1 VYILKI
7 CSGEVAVSRLED
19 LIAEWKQSTQFGPYF
34 TADTTLMPR
43 KGDFGPVPEWLDGRL
58 RDSLAKLGI
67 EELYSH
73 QLEAMEATRRKENV
87 VLVTPTASG
96 KTFAYNLPV
105 LHEILADPESRA
117 IYIFPTKALTQD
129 QYTQLYDLIDDM
141 DVPIATHTY
150 DGDTPADARL
160 AIRERGHIVLTN
172 PDMLH
177 SAILPHHTK
186 WMKLFRNLKYV
197 VIDEVHTYRGVFGS
211 HMANVLRRL
220 VRIARFHGSDPTFVC
235 CSATIAN
242 PQELAE
248 ALVEQPMTLVDRSGA
263 PAGQRHVLLY
273 NPPVVNKQLG
283 IRANYLKQT
292 RLFAMDLVQRDIAC
306 IVFALSR
313 LNVELL
319 VKYLREG
326 LHKRGISP
334 EVVQGY
340 RGGYLPNRRRE
351 IEKGL
356 REGKVKCV
364 VATNALELGIDI
376 GSLDAAIVAGYP
388 GTQASLTQQWGRAG
402 RKSGMSLAIYVS
414 RSDPLDQYVVAHP
427 DYLLGRNPEEARIDP
442 DNPYILADHL
452 KCAAFELPFE
462 EGDTFGKVPADG
474 VNGLFKVMRHAN
486 LVHTVKGRTLW
497 ANDAY
502 PASSVSLRNI
512 PGQNFVVIDRHKE
525 IIIAEVDFVS
535 AHTMLHEGAIHNV
548 DGIQYHVKELDYEGR
563 KAYVEQAIT
572 DFFTDAETYVEVR
585 IMETEASRRLAAAE
599 VSHGEVV
606 VTEKVVGFKKVRF
619 YTSENVGYGEVNLPE
634 LTMHTMGA
642 WFSVSRPVLQRLEYG
657 NVEIADAVMGIARA
671 LHFVAALKLMCSVHD
686 LGHCVGDQSAQW
698 FSISGVTFRGSYSFD
713 ESGEDA
719 FSPTVF
725 LFDRRSGGVGLA
737 PQAYR
742 VLPELLTRTLE
753 LLRDCDCESGCPACI
768 GPASVEVHNPKAIAI
783 ELLREMTR

>member
-1 VYILKI
+1 M
-7 CSGEVAVSRLED
+7 SRLEE
-19 LIAEWKQSTQFGPYF
+19 LISEWREGTRFGPYF

-43 KGDFGPVPEWLDGRL
+43 TGVYGPVPDWLDTRL
-58 RDSLAKLGI
+58 SSALGNLGI
-67 EELYSH
+67 RQLYSH
-73 QLEAMEATRRKENV
+73 QLEAMEATRRGEHV
-87 VLVTPTASG
+87 ALVTPTASG
-96 KTFAYNLPV
+96 KTLAFNLPV
-105 LHEILADPESRA
+105 LNDILADPDARA

-129 QYTQLYDLIDDM
+129 QYTQLYALINDM
-141 DVPIATHTY
+141 NVPISTHTY
-150 DGDTPADARL
+150 DGDTAADARL
-160 AIRERGHIVLTN
+160 VIRERGHIVLTN

-177 SAILPHHTK
+177 SAILPHHPK

-211 HMANVLRRL
+211 HMANVIRRL
-220 VRIARFHGSDPTFVC
+220 MRIARFHGSNPTFIC

-242 PQELAE
+242 PKELTE
-248 ALVEQPMTLVDRSGA
+248 ALIEQPATLVDNNGA

-283 IRANYLKQT
+283 IRASYIKQA
-292 RLFAMDLVQRDIAC
+292 RMFAMDLVERDIPC
-306 IVFALSR
+306 IIFALSR

-326 LHKRGISP
+326 LNKRSISP
-334 EVVQGY
+334 DVVQGY

-356 REGKVKCV
+356 RSGKVKCV

-388 GTQASLTQQWGRAG
+388 GTQASLMQQWGRAG

-414 RSDPLDQYVVAHP
+414 KSEPLDQYVVTHP

-452 KCAAFELPFE
+452 KCAAFELPFD
-462 EGDTFGKVPADG
+462 EGDTFGNVPAEG

-486 LVHTVKGRTLW
+486 LVHQVKGRTLW
-497 ANDAY
+497 SSDSY
-502 PASSVSLRNI
+502 PASAVSLRNI
-512 PGQNFVVIDRHKE
+512 PGQNFVVIDKDRG

-548 DGIQYHVKELDYEGR
+548 DGIQFHVKELDYDGR
-563 KAYVEQAIT
+563 KAYVERAVT

-585 IMETEASRRLAAAE
+585 IIDTEDSRDLPHASL
-599 VSHGEVV
+599 SHGEVV
-606 VTEKVVGFKKVRF
+606 ITEKVVGFKKVRF

-634 LTMHTMGA
+634 LTMHTMGS
-642 WFSVSRPVLQRLEYG
+642 WFSIKNETLRQLEYG
-657 NVEIADAVMGIARA
+657 KVEIADAVMGLARA
-671 LHFVAALKLMCSVHD
+671 LHFVATLKLMCSVHD
-686 LGHCVGDQSAQW
+686 IGHCVGDQSAEW

-713 ESGEDA
+713 ETGDGSFA
-719 FSPTVF
+719 PTIF
-725 LFDRRSGGVGLA
+725 LFDRFAGGIGLS
-737 PQAYR
+737 PQAFR
-742 VLPELLTRTLE
+742 VLPELLARTYE
-753 LLRDCDCESGCPACI
+753 MICDCDCESGCPACI
-768 GPASVEVHNPKAIAI
+768 GPAHADIHNPKVIAL
-783 ELLREMTR
+783 ELLRLMVG

>member
-1 VYILKI
+1 M
-7 CSGEVAVSRLED
+7 SRLEE
-19 LIAEWKQSTQFGPYF
+19 LVSEWREGARFGPYF

-43 KGDFGPVPEWLDGRL
+43 LGEYGPIPDWLDPRL
-58 RDSLAKLGI
+58 TTALENLGI
-67 EELYSH
+67 RHLYSH
-73 QLEAMEATRRKENV
+73 QLLAMEAARRNENV
-87 VLVTPTASG
+87 ALVTPTASG
-96 KTFAYNLPV
+96 KTLAFNLPV
-105 LHEILADPESRA
+105 LNEILADPDSRA

-129 QYTQLYDLIDDM
+129 QYTQLYDLINDM
-141 DVPIATHTY
+141 DVPISTHTY
-150 DGDTPADARL
+150 DGDTAADARQ

-177 SAILPHHTK
+177 SAILPHHPK

-211 HMANVLRRL
+211 HMANVIRRL
-220 VRIARFHGSDPTFVC
+220 VRIARFHGSDPTFIC

-242 PQELAE
+242 PQELTE
-248 ALVEQPMTLVDRSGA
+248 GLIEQPATLVDNNGA

-283 IRANYLKQT
+283 IRASYIKQA
-292 RLFAMDLVQRDIAC
+292 RMFAMDLVEHDIPC

-326 LHKRGISP
+326 LNKRSISP
-334 EVVQGY
+334 DVVQGY

-356 REGKVKCV
+356 RGGKVKCV

-388 GTQASLTQQWGRAG
+388 GTQASLMQQWGRAG

-414 RSDPLDQYVVAHP
+414 KSDPLDQYVVTHP

-452 KCAAFELPFE
+452 KCAAFELPFD
-462 EGDTFGKVPADG
+462 EGDTFGNVSADG
-474 VNGLFKVMRHAN
+474 VAGLFKVMRHAN
-486 LVHTVKGRTLW
+486 LVHQVKGRTLW
-497 ANDAY
+497 SSDSY
-502 PASSVSLRNI
+502 PASAVSLRNI
-512 PGQNFVVIDRHKE
+512 PGQNFVVIDKDRG

-548 DGIQYHVKELDYEGR
+548 DGIQFHVKELDYDGR
-563 KAYVEQAIT
+563 KAYVEQAVT

-585 IMETEASRRLAAAE
+585 IIDTEESRDLPHASL
-599 VSHGEVV
+599 SHGEVV
-606 VTEKVVGFKKVRF
+606 ITEKVVGFKKVRF

-634 LTMHTMGA
+634 LTMHTMGS
-642 WFSVSRPVLQRLEYG
+642 WFSIRNETLRQLEYG
-657 NVEIADAVMGIARA
+657 KVEIADAVMGIARA
-671 LHFVAALKLMCSVHD
+671 LHFVATLKLMCSVHD
-686 LGHCVGDQSAQW
+686 IGHCVGDQSAEW
-698 FSISGVTFRGSYSFD
+698 FSISGVSFRGSYSFD
-713 ESGEDA
+713 ETGEGGFA
-719 FSPTVF
+719 PTIF
-725 LFDRRSGGVGLA
+725 LFDRFAGGIGLS
-737 PQAYR
+737 PQAFR
-742 VLPELLTRTLE
+742 VLPELLLRTYQM
-753 LLRDCDCESGCPACI
+753 LRDCDCESGCPACI
-768 GPASVEVHNPKAIAI
+768 GPAHADVHNPKTIALEI
-783 ELLREMTR
+783 LRLMVA

>member
-1 VYILKI
+1 M
-7 CSGEVAVSRLED
+7 SRLEE
-19 LIAEWKQSTQFGPYF
+19 LISEWREGTRFGPYF

-43 KGDFGPVPEWLDGRL
+43 LGEYGPIPDWLDPRL
-58 RDSLAKLGI
+58 TTALENLGI
-67 EELYSH
+67 RQLYSH
-73 QLEAMEATRRKENV
+73 QLLAMEAARRNENV
-87 VLVTPTASG
+87 ALVTPTASG
-96 KTFAYNLPV
+96 KTLAFNLPV
-105 LHEILADPESRA
+105 LNEILADPDSRA

-129 QYTQLYDLIDDM
+129 QYTQLYDLINDM
-141 DVPIATHTY
+141 DVPISTHTY
-150 DGDTPADARL
+150 DGDTAADARQ

-177 SAILPHHTK
+177 SAILPHHPK

-211 HMANVLRRL
+211 HMANVIRRL
-220 VRIARFHGSDPTFVC
+220 VRIARFHGSDPTFIC

-242 PQELAE
+242 PQELTE
-248 ALVEQPMTLVDRSGA
+248 GLIEQPATLVDNNGA

-283 IRANYLKQT
+283 IRASYIKQA
-292 RLFAMDLVQRDIAC
+292 RMFAMDLVEHDIPC

-326 LHKRGISP
+326 LNKRSISP
-334 EVVQGY
+334 DVVQGY

-356 REGKVKCV
+356 RGGKVKCV

-388 GTQASLTQQWGRAG
+388 GTQASLMQQWGRAG

-414 RSDPLDQYVVAHP
+414 KSDPLDQYVVTHP

-452 KCAAFELPFE
+452 KCAAFELPFD
-462 EGDTFGKVPADG
+462 EGDTFGNVSADG
-474 VNGLFKVMRHAN
+474 VAGLFKVMRHAN
-486 LVHTVKGRTLW
+486 LVHQVKGRTLW
-497 ANDAY
+497 SSDSY
-502 PASSVSLRNI
+502 PASAVSLRNI
-512 PGQNFVVIDRHKE
+512 PGQNFVVIDKDRG

-548 DGIQYHVKELDYEGR
+548 DGIQFHVKELDYDGR
-563 KAYVEQAIT
+563 KAYVEQAVT

-585 IMETEASRRLAAAE
+585 IIDTEESRDLPHASL
-599 VSHGEVV
+599 SHGEVV
-606 VTEKVVGFKKVRF
+606 ITEKVVGFKKVRF

-634 LTMHTMGA
+634 LTMHTMGS
-642 WFSVSRPVLQRLEYG
+642 WFSIRNETLRQLEYG
-657 NVEIADAVMGIARA
+657 KVEIADAVMGIARA
-671 LHFVAALKLMCSVHD
+671 LHFVATLKLMCSVHD
-686 LGHCVGDQSAQW
+686 IGHCVGDQSAEW
-698 FSISGVTFRGSYSFD
+698 FSISGVSFRGSYSFD
-713 ESGEDA
+713 ETGEGGFA
-719 FSPTVF
+719 PTIF
-725 LFDRRSGGVGLA
+725 LFDRFAGGIGLS
-737 PQAYR
+737 PQAFR
-742 VLPELLTRTLE
+742 VLPELLLRTYQM
-753 LLRDCDCESGCPACI
+753 LRDCDCESGCPACI
-768 GPASVEVHNPKAIAI
+768 GPAHADVHNPKTIALEI
-783 ELLREMTR
+783 LRLMVA

>member
-1 VYILKI
+1 V
-7 CSGEVAVSRLED
+7 EVAVSRLEE
-19 LIAEWKQSTQFGPYF
+19 LIEEWRIGTRFGPYF

-43 KGDFGPVPEWLDGRL
+43 KGEYGPIPHWLDPRL
-58 RDSLAKLGI
+58 SSALGNLGI
-67 EELYSH
+67 KQLYSH
-73 QLEAMEATRRKENV
+73 QLEAIDAARNGENV
-87 VLVTPTASG
+87 ALVTPTASG
-96 KTFAYNLPV
+96 KTLAFNLPV
-105 LHEILADPESRA
+105 LHEILTDPDSRA

-129 QYTQLYDLIDDM
+129 QYTQLYDLINDM
-141 DVPIATHTY
+141 DVPISTHTY

-177 SAILPHHTK
+177 AAILPHHPK
-186 WMKLFRNLKYV
+186 WMKLFRNLKYI

-211 HMANVLRRL
+211 HMANVMRRL
-220 VRIARFHGSDPTFVC
+220 LRIARFHGSNPTFVC

-242 PQELAE
+242 PKELTE
-248 ALVEQPMTLVDRSGA
+248 ALIEQPATLVDRNGA

-283 IRANYLKQT
+283 IRASYIKQT
-292 RLFAMDLVQRDIAC
+292 RMFAMDLVERDIPC

-356 REGKVKCV
+356 RAGKVKCV

-388 GTQASLTQQWGRAG
+388 GTQASLMQQWGRAG

-414 RSDPLDQYVVAHP
+414 KSDPLDQYVVAHP

-442 DNPYILADHL
+442 NNPYILADHL
-452 KCAAFELPFE
+452 KCAAFELPFDD
-462 EGDTFGKVPADG
+462 GDTFGNVPAEG
-474 VNGLFKVMRHAN
+474 VNGLFKVMRHAK
-486 LVHTVKGRTLW
+486 LVHKVKGRTLW

-502 PASSVSLRNI
+502 PASEVSLRNI
-512 PGQNFVVIDRHKE
+512 PGQNFVVIDKDRE

-548 DGIQYHVKELDYEGR
+548 DGIQYHVKELDYDGR
-563 KAYVEQAIT
+563 KAYVERAVT

-585 IMETEASRRLAAAE
+585 IIETEDSRDLPHAHL
-599 VSHGEVV
+599 SHGEVV
-606 VTEKVVGFKKVRF
+606 ITEKVVGFKKVRF
-619 YTSENVGYGEVNLPE
+619 YTSENVGYGEVKLPE
-634 LTMHTMGA
+634 LTMHTMGS
-642 WFSVSRPVLQRLEYG
+642 WFSVKSKTLQQLEYG
-657 NVEIADAVMGIARA
+657 KVEIADAVMGIARA
-671 LHFVAALKLMCSVHD
+671 LHFVATLKLMCSVHD
-686 LGHCVGDQSAQW
+686 IGHCVGDQSAEW

-713 ESGEDA
+713 ESQEHTFA
-719 FSPTVF
+719 PTIF
-725 LFDRRSGGVGLA
+725 LFDRRAGGVGLA
-737 PQAYR
+737 PQAFR
-742 VLPELLTRTLE
+742 VLPELLARTCE
-753 LLRDCDCESGCPACI
+753 LIADCDCESGCPACI
-768 GPASVEVHNPKAIAI
+768 GPASIDVHNPKVIAL
-783 ELLREMTR
+783 ELLRLMVA